1 MPPGFQLPF
10 QPLRTSL
17 YAPDELLSGFDPLQ
31 PESFAQ
37 TRDFQIYRSYLADGG
52 ALSDN
57 FFGSMMQALHDNSIT
72 QALRVL
78 LTGKRCVAIMGG
90 HQILRSDPL
99 YEQVAVLSR
108 DFTRSGL
115 LVASGG
121 GPGAMEATHLGAA
134 LAHSPDEALPA
145 AIARLSVH
153 PNLPGILKNMIDGG
167 APPDPLAIAAAHGWY
182 RPAIEIWREITT
194 PGASLAVPTWHYGHE
209 PTSPFATHIAKYFQN
224 SIREDGLLAIAT
236 QGIVFAPGKAGTIQ
250 EIFQDAT
257 QNYYR
262 TFKIFSP
269 MVLLDKR
276 YWTVT
281 HPIEPLMRSLFTPSD
296 FERFILMTDSL
307 DEARQFIES
316 FVP

>member
-1 MPPGFQLPF
+1 MPGLQLPY
-10 QPLRTSL
+10 QPLRTGL
-17 YAPDELLSGFDPLQ
+17 YSPDELMSGFDPLQ

-37 TRDFQIYRSYLADGG
+37 TRDFQIYHSFVAEGG
-52 ALSDN
+52 AASEN
-57 FFGSMMQALHDNSIT
+57 YFASMMQSLHDNSIT
-72 QALRVL
+72 QALRSL
-78 LTGKRCVAIMGG
+78 LAGKRCVAIMGG
-90 HQILRSDPL
+90 HKLQRNEPL
-99 YEQVAVLSR
+99 YEQIAVLSR
-108 DFTRSGL
+108 AFTRTGL

-121 GPGAMEATHLGAA
+121 GPGAMEATHLGAV
-134 LAHSPDEALPA
+134 LANAPDEALPA
-145 AIARLSVH
+145 AIVRLSEH
-153 PNLPGILKNMIDGG
+153 PSLPAILKHMIAHD
-167 APPDPLAIAAAHGWY
+167 ATQDATAVAAAHGWY
-182 RPAIEIWREITT
+182 RPAIEIWRGLTS

-209 PTSPFATHIAKYFQN
+209 PTTPLATHIAKYFQN

-236 QGIVFAPGKAGTIQ
+236 HGIVFAPGKAGTIQ

-269 MVLLDKR
+269 MVLLGKQ

-281 HPIEPLMRSLFTPSD
+281 HPVEPLMRSLFAPSD

-307 DEARQFIES
+307 DEARRFIEE

>member
-1 MPPGFQLPF
+1 MSGFQLPY
-10 QPLRTSL
+10 QPLRPAL
-17 YAPDELLSGFDPLQ
+17 YSPDELLSGFDSAQ
-31 PESFAQ
+31 PGSFGN
-37 TRDFQIYRSYLADGG
+37 TRDFQIYHYFVREGRTET
-52 ALSDN
+52 DN
-57 FFGSMMQALHDNSIT
+57 YFASMMQSLHDNSIT

-78 LTGKRCVAIMGG
+78 LAGKRCVAIMGG
-90 HQILRSDPL
+90 HRLHRTDPL
-99 YEQVAVLSR
+99 YREVAMLSR
-108 DFTRSGL
+108 AFTRTGL

-134 LAHSPDEALPA
+134 LANAPDEALTE
-145 AIARLSVH
+145 AIARLSVQ
-153 PNLPGILKNMIDGG
+153 PSLPANLGQMIADDGTVDPGVV
-167 APPDPLAIAAAHGWY
+167 AAAHDWY
-182 RPAIEIWREITT
+182 RPAIEIWRSLPS

-209 PTSPFATHIAKYFQN
+209 PTSPLASHIAKYFQN

-269 MVLLDKR
+269 MVLLDKH

-281 HPIEPLMRSLFTPSD
+281 HPVAPLMRSLFAPSD
-296 FERFILMTDSL
+296 FERLILMTDSI
-307 DEARQFIES
+307 DEARQFIEAFTS
-316 FVP
+316 

>member
-1 MPPGFQLPF
+1 MPGFQLPY
-10 QPLRTSL
+10 QPLRPGL
-17 YAPDELLSGFDPLQ
+17 YSPDELLSGFDPHQ
-31 PESFAQ
+31 PESFAN
-37 TRDFQIYRSYLADGG
+37 TRDFQIYHYYVREGRTATGNYFA
-52 ALSDN
+52 
-57 FFGSMMQALHDNSIT
+57 SMMQSLHDNSIT

-90 HQILRSDPL
+90 HRLHRTDPL
-99 YEQVAVLSR
+99 YRDVAVLSR
-108 DFTRSGL
+108 AFTRTGL

-134 LAHSPDEALPA
+134 LANAPEEALA
-145 AIARLSVH
+145 EGLARLATQSSLPANLGHMIADDGTIDPSVV
-153 PNLPGILKNMIDGG
+153 
-167 APPDPLAIAAAHGWY
+167 AAAHDWY
-182 RPAIEIWREITT
+182 RPAIEIWRGLDS

-209 PTSPFATHIAKYFQN
+209 PTSPLASHIAKYFQN

-269 MVLLDKR
+269 MVLLDKH

-281 HPIEPLMRSLFTPSD
+281 HPVAPLMRSLFAPSD
-296 FERFILMTDSL
+296 FERLVLMTDSI
-307 DEARQFIES
+307 DEARQFIEA
-316 FVP
+316 FTP

>member
-1 MPPGFQLPF
+1 MPGFQLPY

-17 YAPDELLSGFDPLQ
+17 YTPDELLSGFDPLQ
-31 PESFAQ
+31 PESFEQ
-37 TRDFQIYRSYLADGG
+37 TRDFQIYRSYVAEGG
-52 ALSDN
+52 AATDN
-57 FFGSMMQALHDNSIT
+57 FLASMMQSLHDNSIT

-78 LTGKRCVAIMGG
+78 LAGKRCVAIMGG
-90 HQILRSDPL
+90 HKLRRDEPL
-99 YEQVAVLSR
+99 YEQVALLSR
-108 DFTRSGL
+108 AFTRNGQ

-121 GPGAMEATHLGAA
+121 GPGAMEASHLGAA
-134 LAHSPDEALPA
+134 LASSPDEALLA
-145 AIARLSVH
+145 AIARLSEQ
-153 PNLPGILKNMIDGG
+153 PSLPGILKDMVADD
-167 APPDPLAIAAAHGWY
+167 ATAHPAAIAAAHGWY
-182 RPAIEIWREITT
+182 RPAIEIWKSLTS

-269 MVLLDKR
+269 MVLLDVH
-276 YWTVT
+276 YWTVV
-281 HPIEPLMRSLFTPSD
+281 HPVEPLMRSLFAPSD
-296 FERFILMTDSL
+296 FERFIRMTDSL
-307 DEARQFIES
+307 EEARQFIEA

>member
-1 MPPGFQLPF
+1 MPGLQFPY
-10 QPLRTSL
+10 QPLRTAL
-17 YAPDELLSGFDPLQ
+17 YTPDELMSGFDPLR
-31 PESFAQ
+31 PGSFAQ
-37 TRDFQIYRSYLADGG
+37 TLDSQIYHSYVAEGG
-52 ALSDN
+52 AASDN
-57 FFGSMMQALHDNSIT
+57 YFASMMQSLHDNSIT

-78 LTGKRCVAIMGG
+78 LAGKRCVAIMGG
-90 HQILRSDPL
+90 HKLQRNEPL
-99 YEQVAVLSR
+99 YEQIAALSR
-108 DFTRSGL
+108 AFTRSGL

-134 LAHSPDEALPA
+134 LANEPDDALA
-145 AIARLSVH
+145 AALARLSEH
-153 PNLPGILKNMIDGG
+153 PSLPGILKNMIAHD
-167 APPDPLAIAAAHGWY
+167 ASFDATAVAAAHGWY
-182 RPAIEIWREITT
+182 RPAIDVWRSLAA

-209 PTSPFATHIAKYFQN
+209 PTTPLATHIAKYFQN

-236 QGIVFAPGKAGTIQ
+236 HGIVFAPGKAGTIQ

-269 MVLLDKR
+269 MVLLGTH

-281 HPIEPLMRSLFTPSD
+281 HPVEPLMRSLFAPAD
-296 FERFILMTDSL
+296 FERLILMTDSL
-307 DEARQFIES
+307 EEARRFIES

>member
-1 MPPGFQLPF
+1 MPAGFQLPY
-10 QPLRTSL
+10 QPLRAGL
-17 YAPDELLSGFDPLQ
+17 YSPDELLSGFDPLE
-31 PESFAQ
+31 PESFAR
-37 TRDFQIYRSYLADGG
+37 TRDFQIYLSYVREGG
-52 ALSDN
+52 AATEN
-57 FFGSMMQALHDNSIT
+57 YFASMMQSLHDNSIT

-78 LTGKRCVAIMGG
+78 LAGKRCVAIMGG
-90 HQILRSDPL
+90 HKLQRDEPL
-99 YEQVAVLSR
+99 YEQVASLSR
-108 DFTRSGL
+108 AFTRSGL

-134 LAHSPDEALPA
+134 LANSPDEALAA
-145 AIARLSVH
+145 AIARLSEH
-153 PNLPGILKNMIDGG
+153 PSLPGILKDMVADD
-167 APPDPLAIAAAHGWY
+167 ATHDATAIAAAHGWY
-182 RPAIEIWREITT
+182 RPAIEIWRSLTS

-209 PTSPFATHIAKYFQN
+209 PTSPLATHIAKYFQN

-236 QGIVFAPGKAGTIQ
+236 HGIVFAPGKAGTIQ

-262 TFKIFSP
+262 TFRIFSP
-269 MVLLDKR
+269 MVLLGKQ

-281 HPIEPLMRSLFTPSD
+281 HPVEPLMRSLFAPSD

-307 DEARQFIES
+307 DEARRFIEE

>member
-1 MPPGFQLPF
+1 MPGLQLPY
-10 QPLRTSL
+10 QPLRTGL
-17 YAPDELLSGFDPLQ
+17 YSPDELMSGFDPLR

-37 TRDFQIYRSYLADGG
+37 TLDFKIYHSFVAEGG
-52 ALSDN
+52 VASEN
-57 FFGSMMQALHDNSIT
+57 YFASMMQALHDNSIT

-78 LTGKRCVAIMGG
+78 LAEKRCVAIMGG
-90 HQILRSDPL
+90 HKLQRSEPL
-99 YEQVAVLSR
+99 YEQIAVLSR
-108 DFTRSGL
+108 ELTRTGL

-134 LAHSPDEALPA
+134 LANAPDEALRA
-145 AIARLSVH
+145 AIARLSER
-153 PNLPGILKNMIDGG
+153 PSLPGILKDMIAHD
-167 APPDPLAIAAAHGWY
+167 ATFDATAVAAAHGWY
-182 RPAIEIWREITT
+182 RPAIEIWRSLTS

-209 PTSPFATHIAKYFQN
+209 PTTPLATHIAKYFQN

-269 MVLLDKR
+269 MVLLDRR
-276 YWTVT
+276 YWTVV
-281 HPIEPLMRSLFTPSD
+281 HPVEPLMRSLFSPAD

-307 DEARQFIES
+307 EEARRFIEE

>member
-1 MPPGFQLPF
+1 MRGLQIPY
-10 QPLRTSL
+10 QPLRTGL
-17 YAPDELLSGFDPLQ
+17 YTPDELLSGFDPLQ

-37 TRDFQIYRSYLADGG
+37 TRDFQIFRSYVMEGRA
-52 ALSDN
+52 ATEN
-57 FFGSMMQALHDNSIT
+57 FFASMMQSLHDNSIT
-72 QALRVL
+72 QALGAL
-78 LTGKRCVAIMGG
+78 LAGKRCVAIMGA
-90 HQILRSDPL
+90 HQLLRNEPL
-99 YEQVAVLSR
+99 YEQIAVLSR

-134 LAHSPDEALPA
+134 LASSPDEALPA
-145 AIARLSVH
+145 ALARLAEH
-153 PNLPGILKNMIDGG
+153 PSLPGVLKDMIADDGSFDPTG
-167 APPDPLAIAAAHGWY
+167 AAAAHAWY
-182 RPAIEIWREITT
+182 RPAIEIWRSITS

-262 TFKIFSP
+262 TFRIFSP
-269 MVLLDKR
+269 MVLLDTHF
-276 YWTVT
+276 WTAV
-281 HPIEPLMRSLFTPSD
+281 HPVEPLLRSLFTPSD
-296 FERFILMTDSL
+296 FEHFLLMTDSL
-307 DEARQFIES
+307 EEARRFIER